1 MASNLSQTFI
11 CNDGQLIP
19 GATTNFG
26 SIVGST
32 TAANHE
38 CGIWDSYGQA
48 WITANQL
55 YSTTNVNIV
64 GTDADDP
71 ADGIQVADELVVT
84 EVSALTSVNP
94 AWHYSHLQFAQGM
107 PSGNPIATPVIPTAN
122 IKSIQYTPHTASVGA
137 KHTITDNTMATSKD
151 RLVKFVIRTTPTA
164 YEYFVNNEDLT
175 MTDLSGESKEFPLAA
190 FNTTNH
196 KVFNIEVLNSE
207 LATDNLAGFCAKLEE
222 KVDAHGILSKLINV
236 TTTTTSGDTYTAR
249 HAGVDLDIMITLS
262 DTGAVDST
270 LTNTKANL
278 VIGAGND
285 WQAISDEKG
294 TRGKYGNFNRMY
306 FPTDQTTFTQSG
318 FAYDVIDINYNTP
331 NWPVGAGIAPAGQ
344 TNSVRIYVGSS
355 GTALLADGS
364 NSVIDTLF
372 QVTVRTAKRFVW
384 S

>member
-19 GATTNFG
+19 GTTTNFG

-32 TAANHE
+32 TAASHE

-48 WITANQL
+48 WVTAAQL
-55 YSTTNVNIV
+55 YSTTNVNIH
-64 GTDADDP
+64 GTEADDP
-71 ADGIQVADELVVT
+71 ADGIQTDELALT
-84 EVSALTSVNP
+84 EVDALTTVNP

-107 PSGNPIATPVIPTAN
+107 PSGNPIATPVIPTTN
-122 IKSIQYTPHTASVGA
+122 IKSIQYTPHTASAGA
-137 KHTITDNTMATSKD
+137 KHVLTGTTTTNKD
-151 RLVKFVIRTTPTA
+151 RVFKFVIRTTPTA

-175 MTDLSGESKEFPLAA
+175 MTDLSGASKEFPLAA

-196 KVFNIEVLNSE
+196 KVFNIEVLDSE
-207 LATDNLAGFCAKLEE
+207 LASDDLAGICAKLEE
-222 KVDAHGILSKLINV
+222 KVDAHGILSKLIDV
-236 TTTTTSGDTYTAR
+236 TQTSTSGDTYTAR
-249 HAGVDLDIMITLS
+249 HAGVDIDLIATLT
-262 DTGAVDST
+262 DTGAKDTSI
-270 LTNTKANL
+270 TNTKTNL

-285 WQAISDEKG
+285 WQAISDEKA

-306 FPTDQTTFTQSG
+306 FPTNQTTFTQSG

-331 NWPVGAGIAPAGQ
+331 NWPAGAGIAPAGQ

-355 GTALLADGS
+355 STALLANGS
-364 NSVIDTLF
+364 NTVIDTLF
-372 QVTVRTAKRFVW
+372 QVTVRTARRFVW